1 MTSLPS
7 REGLTSDLRA
17 FIAEKGIV
25 PDPDFIHWNSG
36 VYAVLDCVF
45 SSMAKYAT
53 TVLPMLQQRFPLRE
67 GMQDV
72 SGLTFTAFMRDVE
85 TFREATRFADYA
97 RDVMCNRQQ
106 ISGRTKVEVA
116 YDVCHF
122 FVQRGHDTRASLL
135 ALPVSKEVRG
145 ASGVLLRVELGSLE
159 HMVLEEMIEQH
170 AVRGIGPA
178 LGRYLLMCL
187 GREEYVK
194 PDTLLLRLMG
204 HIGNWAPRPGHPG
217 DIALIQDVVS
227 SLAREMSTT
236 PARLDNALW
245 YYQSAS
251 ASKHNPRTSVP

>member
-1 MTSLPS
+1 MSCPRLA
-7 REGLTSDLRA
+7 SDLRA

-25 PDPDFIHWNSG
+25 PDLHFIQWSSG

-45 SSMAKYAT
+45 SSMANYAT
-53 TVLPMLQQRFPLRE
+53 TVLPLLQQRFSQRE
-67 GMQDV
+67 GMQDI
-72 SGLTFTAFMRDVE
+72 SALTFTAFIRDVE
-85 TFREATRFADYA
+85 TFPPATRFADYA
-97 RDVMCNRQQ
+97 RDVMRNRQQ

-116 YDVCHF
+116 YDVCQF
-122 FVQRGHDTRASLL
+122 FARKGYDTRASLL
-135 ALPVSKEVRG
+135 ALPTSEEVRDS
-145 ASGVLLRVELGSLE
+145 AGVLLRMELGALE
-159 HMVLEEMIEQH
+159 HMVLEELIEKH

-204 HIGNWAPRPGHPG
+204 HIGNWTPRPGHPG

-227 SLAREMSTT
+227 SLAAEMQTT

-245 YYQSAS
+245 YHQSALS
-251 ASKHNPRTSVP
+251 SRKN